1 MTVLIGLNSFLSE
14 LSADGC
20 KELLS
25 EVTESQTFRGFAK
38 GKKKKEKLE
47 YFFPNYQNYCNSENN
62 LKQLVICSEDNITS
76 SYKINVS
83 QDP

>member
-14 LSADGC
+14 FSADGS
-20 KELLS
+20 KALFS
-25 EVTESQTFRGFAK
+25 GVTESQTFRGFAK
-38 GKKKKEKLE
+38 GKKKKETRI
-47 YFFPNYQNYCNSENN
+47 FSPNYQNYCNSQNN

-76 SYKINVS
+76 SHKINVS